1 MKFDKTNFTCNGGYL
16 KYNDQFVARFKHN
29 RRDAA
34 GFKSFLV
41 KNFSVEEYFEM
52 AKTLAPA
59 EILQTKGY
67 VSKTVQTALVKMG
80 YEPTLDGFNAYLSRG
95 VK

>member
-16 KYNDQFVARFKHN
+16 KYNDEFVARFKYN
-29 RRDAA
+29 RRDVA
-34 GFKSFLV
+34 GFKSFLT

-52 AKTLAPA
+52 AKTQSPV

-67 VSKTVQTALVKMG
+67 VSKTVQNVLIRLG
-80 YEPTLDGFNAYLSRG
+80 YEPTLAGFNAYLSRG